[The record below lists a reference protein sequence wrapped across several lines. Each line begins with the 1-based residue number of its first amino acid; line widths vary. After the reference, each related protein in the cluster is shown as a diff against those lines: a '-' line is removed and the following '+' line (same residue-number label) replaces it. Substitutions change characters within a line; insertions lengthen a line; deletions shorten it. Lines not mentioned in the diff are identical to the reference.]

1 MTNQEAFETMV
12 RHLRKQGKRSTSAR
26 GIACRYRGTKGM
38 ACAVGVL
45 IPDKEYSPT
54 FEGHGAEFVAKK
66 VPTLQSVSLDIL
78 LEMQMIHDND
88 AVKSWEDSFDSAAK
102 RFSLTLPPL
111 EEASHA

>member
-12 RHLRKQGKRSTSAR
+12 RHLRKQGERSTSAR

-54 FEGHGAEFVAKK
+54 FEGHGAEFIVKK

-88 AVKSWEDSFDSAAK
+88 AVKSWEDRFAAAAT
-102 RFSLTLPPL
+102 RFNLTLPPL